1 VKATATRVPATA
13 APLQAHKIAASTSP
27 YRSGLVINQ
36 HHQRQAGA
44 AAQQRRLR
52 SQPGIAGM
60 AVVAEQQGCAVA
72 TEEVPKLLGP
82 PGGVNAGRRAPGRW

>member
-1 VKATATRVPATA
+1 MNRKAAD
-13 APLQAHKIAASTSP
+13 
-27 YRSGLVINQ
+27 
-36 HHQRQAGA
+36 HQRQAGA

-82 PGGVNAGRRAPGRW
+82 PGGVTPVAAVSSSI